1 MRTLGRPIRTS
12 AGRSSKRSNPERPKE
27 WTRVS
32 RRQKTSSPAPPS
44 GRRTE
49 SDYGLELRPDRPEL
63 KMGHGAGKR
72 RAPQEKRQKS
82 PQPGPVS
89 NLAPGLYITAT
100 PIGNASDITLRA
112 LNVLKDCDVIV
123 AEDTRVTA
131 RLLAIHGISRPLLSY
146 NDHNAPSM
154 RPRLLAKLRDGA
166 RLALVSDAGTPLIS
180 DPGLKLVR
188 AALAENLPV
197 TPVPGPSAA
206 LAALSAAGLP
216 TDRFLFAGFLP
227 AKRSARRAALET
239 LCSVPASLVFFESSG
254 RLAAALADMADILG
268 PRDGAVGREITKLH
282 EEFRRAP
289 LTKLAAHYAKAP
301 SPKGEITVVTAPPPP
316 AQAPGTARIDALL
329 TSALPFMPVRAAA
342 ALVAEATGATRRTV
356 YARALIL
363 KKSSPSA
370 DFSDGSEH

>member
-1 MRTLGRPIRTS
+1 
-12 AGRSSKRSNPERPKE
+12 
-27 WTRVS
+27 
-32 RRQKTSSPAPPS
+32 
-44 GRRTE
+44 
-49 SDYGLELRPDRPEL
+49 
-63 KMGHGAGKR
+63 MGHDAGKR
-72 RAPQEKRQKS
+72 GATQGKRQKS
-82 PQPGPVS
+82 PQSSSIS

-112 LNVLKDCDVIV
+112 LKVLKDCDVIV

-180 DPGLKLVR
+180 DPGLKLIR
-188 AALAENLPV
+188 AAFEENLPV
-197 TPVPGPSAA
+197 IPIPGPSAV
-206 LAALSAAGLP
+206 LAALSVAGLP

-227 AKRSARRAALET
+227 AKRGARRAALET
-239 LCSVPASLVFFESSG
+239 LRSVPASLVFFESPG

-301 SPKGEITVVTAPPPP
+301 SPKGEITVVTAPP
-316 AQAPGTARIDALL
+316 ASTQAPNIARIDGLL
-329 TSALPFMPVRAAA
+329 SSALAFMPVRAAA
-342 ALVAEATGATRRTV
+342 ALVAKATGAARRTV
-356 YARALIL
+356 YARALVL
-363 KKSSPSA
+363 KKSSLSA
-370 DFSDGSEH
+370 DSPRDSEH